1 MISELIKRLEKKK
14 YSSDDF
20 YCLSKFDRRYIHV
33 GKRDRPQDCYYEIK
47 NQSYEAVVDRIAKE
61 LYVYK
66 DRIKYNHYIEMSIYD
81 GREKPKIY
89 DYIIVFRRNN
99 FVVKYFGE
107 KSELWFKR
115 LNDEIKRKYNLLV
128 LPWEKIK

>member
-81 GREKPKIY
+81 SREKPKIY

-115 LNDEIKRKYNLLV
+115 LNDEIKRRYNLLV
-128 LPWEKIK
+128 LPWERLK